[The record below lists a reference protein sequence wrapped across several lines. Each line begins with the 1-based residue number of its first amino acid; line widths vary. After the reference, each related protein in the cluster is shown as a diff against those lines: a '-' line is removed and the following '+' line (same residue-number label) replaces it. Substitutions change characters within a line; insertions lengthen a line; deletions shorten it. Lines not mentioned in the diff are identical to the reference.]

1 MKFIFSRRTFLAAS
15 TAFIATAA
23 AAPMALASTAK
34 AQEQTEKLF
43 ADMLNAV
50 NLAKDQRTQSFR
62 SILGRYGNPSSMA
75 GYALGPLRRVFTPAQ
90 QRQFTPAFQTY
101 LARKYGKNLSQL
113 GIQSLEIVKT
123 EEKSKRGKAYFIVH
137 GKIST
142 RKYGKVLAKFFLDK
156 RGRHLKF
163 YDLHIEHRGM
173 LIAERNEMGTL
184 FDQNQRNFNKFLQA
198 LS

>member
-1 MKFIFSRRTFLAAS
+1 MKFIVSRRIFLTAS

-23 AAPMALASTAK
+23 TAPMALASTAK

-50 NLAKDQRTQSFR
+50 NLAKDERTQSFR

-90 QRQFTPAFQTY
+90 QKQFTPAFQTY
-101 LARKYGKNLSQL
+101 LARKYGRNLSQL

-142 RKYGKVLAKFFLDK
+142 RKYGKVFAKFFLDK
-156 RGRHLKF
+156 RGRQLKF

>member
-1 MKFIFSRRTFLAAS
+1 MKSIFSRRTFLAAS
-15 TAFIATAA
+15 TALVATAA

-50 NLAKDQRTQSFR
+50 NLAKDERTQSFR

-75 GYALGPLRRVFTPAQ
+75 GYALGPLRRMFTPVQ
-90 QRQFTPAFQTY
+90 QEQFTPVFQTY
-101 LARKYGKNLSQL
+101 LARKYGRTLSKL
-113 GIQSLEIVKT
+113 GIQGLEIVKI
-123 EEKSKRGKAYFIVH
+123 EEKSRRGKAYFVVH

-142 RKYGKVLAKFFLDK
+142 RKYGKVFAKFFLDK
-156 RGRHLKF
+156 RGRQLKF